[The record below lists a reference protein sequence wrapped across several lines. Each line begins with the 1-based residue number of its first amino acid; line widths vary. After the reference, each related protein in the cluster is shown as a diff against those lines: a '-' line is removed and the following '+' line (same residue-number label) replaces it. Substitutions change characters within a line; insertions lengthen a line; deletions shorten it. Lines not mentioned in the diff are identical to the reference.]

1 MERNPQFANCLQIN
15 GNLLDTQ
22 KDTKKTRL
30 EAGRERKRAGENP
43 KSGPLAKLALSLSRV
58 SDEIQWNS
66 QAAESAAIKTPARQL
81 RAFIVKLPLK
91 IETTRTNGRQR
102 RAEPSAKRIS

>member
-1 MERNPQFANCLQIN
+1 MGESPDKLTDPIVRRPKTAFFFLQSMERNPQFANCLQIN

-43 KSGPLAKLALSLSRV
+43 KSGPLA
-58 SDEIQWNS
+58 N
-66 QAAESAAIKTPARQL
+66 AEGMLHT
-81 RAFIVKLPLK
+81 
-91 IETTRTNGRQR
+91 
-102 RAEPSAKRIS
+102 